1 MMLGSRLLGL
11 RMSGVGLMHRGLTRL
26 HPMMLEGRMFRLGAI
41 MDMRGGYR
49 FRLVLEARR
58 NIAER

>member
-11 RMSGVGLMHRGLTRL
+11 GMSGVGLMRRGLPRL
-26 HPMMLEGRMFRLGAI
+26 HPMMLEGRMFRAI

-49 FRLVLEARR
+49 FRLVLEAGRS
-58 NIAER
+58 IAER